1 MGMKTECEILYLC
14 DGKRCE
20 KCSGDCKHT
29 SDISYAENK
38 DDFSGKKF
46 TSLGSDSNG
55 RLFFS
60 GRRRIGG

>member
-1 MGMKTECEILYLC
+1 MGVKTECEILYLC

-38 DDFSGKKF
+38 DDFSGKKIHQ
-46 TSLGSDSNG
+46 SWK
-55 RLFFS
+55 
-60 GRRRIGG
+60 

>member
-1 MGMKTECEILYLC
+1 MGVKTECEILYLC

-38 DDFSGKKF
+38 DDFSGKNSPVLEVIVMGDCF
-46 TSLGSDSNG
+46 
-55 RLFFS
+55 
-60 GRRRIGG
+60 